1 MSQYRDAKW
10 VQVGEHHWH
19 VDYLRLF
26 SQLENKLTNT
36 QHMESIYKSF
46 YFIFMGEI
54 CWLRSTSDQ
63 EEVVNYVT
71 SEPGNKKPHKYIPSV
86 WKGVSVTMQR
96 RI

>member
-1 MSQYRDAKW
+1 MSHYRDAKW

-26 SQLENKLTNT
+26 SQLENKFTNP

-71 SEPGNKKPHKYIPSV
+71 SESGNKKTSQIYPFSM
-86 WKGVSVTMQR
+86 KGCFRYYAT
-96 RI
+96 